1 MDSDRPAPDAITI
14 GKASECSPNGDDIP
28 VSTSVDSIPFYDH
41 KLQGWVAPEWKKQPP
56 KIPRQHPHS
65 PGSSGWVLGNYWP
78 ESIGGLEQNGL
89 PFNDRD
95 GFVIEDWE
103 PPVNGSKERLSKTS
117 RSRHHGGRK
126 GWYAEN
132 WVPTFEE
139 RLADHLQKSKGLI
152 RKSGKFLGYMHP
164 STCLIAD
171 AVVTGPGLSPSQ
183 FNPPSSVTHG
193 EQTIVVE
200 IELPGVPEDHVR
212 LELIRQQTQSI
223 DLKTKSAGSSQDGAC
238 FLSVWGV
245 KPQRWVCVLCV
256 VSSSGS

>member
-1 MDSDRPAPDAITI
+1 M
-14 GKASECSPNGDDIP
+14 
-28 VSTSVDSIPFYDH
+28 
-41 KLQGWVAPEWKKQPP
+41 
-56 KIPRQHPHS
+56 
-65 PGSSGWVLGNYWP
+65 LGNYWP